1 MKLKTIPLAA
11 LAAITIAIPAQAATL
26 VTGTEIGIDFGPTA
40 PTNNMNQVNNPS
52 PINGSIAAGS
62 LISTTTV
69 TVDGVG
75 FSWAS
80 SSDWF
85 ANNDADEALTGQ
97 PTVFNS
103 SNLTDWYGI
112 SNGATPNTPGVITL
126 TLTGLDNALTYNLV
140 VGAAFTAAPGIANVI
155 WGADSQSA
163 TTDSTVGA
171 NAFVT
176 LSGLH
181 TDGFGNLVITGT
193 GTESRA
199 DIAVVSALQL
209 TAIPEPSAALLSGLG
224 MLGLLRRR
232 R

>member
-11 LAAITIAIPAQAATL
+11 LAAITLAIPAQAATL
-26 VTGTEIGIDFGPTA
+26 VPGTAIGIDFGPTA
-40 PTNNMNQVNNPS
+40 PTNNMNQVNS
-52 PINGSIAAGS
+52 ATGSIAAGS
-62 LISTTTV
+62 LISTTNV
-69 TVDGVG
+69 AVDGVA
-75 FSWAS
+75 FSWAHNNTV
-80 SSDWF
+80 F
-85 ANNDADEALTGQ
+85 LNNDANDALTGQ
-97 PTVFNS
+97 PAVFNS

-112 SNGATPNTPGVITL
+112 SNDGGPTGVITL
-126 TLTGLDNALTYNLV
+126 TFTGLNNALTYNLV

-155 WGADSQSA
+155 WGADSQAA

-171 NAFVT
+171 DAYVT

-181 TDGFGNLVITGT
+181 TDGSGNLVITGT

-209 TAIPEPSAALLSGLG
+209 TAVPEPSAAILGGLG

-232 R
+232 RA